1 MFLILLCIYLEV
13 ELLVCTVM
21 LLRTFQLFSKVAVP
35 FYITIRNI
43 WGVLFPYVLF
53 NIYYYLFYHGH
64 PNGYDSLDLY
74 FSND

>member
-35 FYITIRNI
+35 FTLQSGIFEGFSFPTFSSTFIITFFIMAI
-43 WGVLFPYVLF
+43 LMGMIL
-53 NIYYYLFYHGH
+53 
-64 PNGYDSLDLY
+64 
-74 FSND
+74 